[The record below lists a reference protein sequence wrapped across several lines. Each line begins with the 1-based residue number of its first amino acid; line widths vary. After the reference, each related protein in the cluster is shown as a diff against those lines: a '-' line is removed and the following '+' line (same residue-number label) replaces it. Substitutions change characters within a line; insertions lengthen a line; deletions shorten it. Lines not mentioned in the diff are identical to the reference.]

1 MKIKLFVLA
10 VASTFA
16 LGSQAATFQ
25 NSSFN
30 WNNTSSAPAVKAGDD
45 L

>member
-25 NSSFN
+25 NSSL
-30 WNNTSSAPAVKAGDD
+30 TGIT
-45 L
+45 LHLRQQ